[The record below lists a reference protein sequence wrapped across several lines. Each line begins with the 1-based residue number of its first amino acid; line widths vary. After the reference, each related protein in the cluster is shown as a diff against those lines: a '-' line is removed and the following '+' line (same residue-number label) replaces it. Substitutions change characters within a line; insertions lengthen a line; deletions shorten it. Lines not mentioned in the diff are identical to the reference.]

1 MGKTLKRSYI
11 PMDWIII
18 NEEWWQR
25 VFSIEAMGILNK
37 GTMMSHEIETMYPL
51 G

>member
-11 PMDWIII
+11 PMDWITI

-25 VFSIEAMGILNK
+25 VFSIEAMGILKLTNPESIK
-37 GTMMSHEIETMYPL
+37 SCIT
-51 G
+51 